1 MGSAVH
7 IHGEVIF
14 DQKQGL
20 WFMKDGWEEAL
31 RQPST
36 TDFFEWL
43 EAQYNG
49 LTPGQAPPPPEYCDF
64 SVEESLAQTDL
75 LLRQAAGPATAAP
88 RRGAPWRS

>member
-1 MGSAVH
+1 MPCEKKAGSGEKCDKSVIMGSAVH

-49 LTPGQAPPPPEYCDF
+49 LTPGQAPPPP
-64 SVEESLAQTDL
+64 S
-75 LLRQAAGPATAAP
+75 GPVLQP
-88 RRGAPWRS
+88 